1 MISSMTGFAR
11 EEQQSEQ
18 ASFSWELRS
27 INHRFLEISLR
38 LPEELRPLEPL
49 VRERIGQQI
58 RRGKVEAQ
66 LRYRGD
72 GQNAGA
78 GLNVN
83 AVLASQ
89 VIDAAQA
96 LPISAATGLDPLAV
110 LRWPGVVIEPEQDLE
125 VLREPLLALLEQAL
139 QGLSKNRQAEGERIQ
154 QMLQERQRGIM
165 EWIMQVRGRLPQVQ
179 EVLRERMQQ
188 RLLELQ
194 ANVDPDRLLQEIALL
209 IQKMD
214 VAEELDRLQSHL
226 TEFEATLARAEPVGR
241 RLDFLLQEFNRE
253 ANTLASKSQDAQVT
267 RAAVEIKVLIEQLRE
282 QVQNIE

>member
-66 LRYRGD
+66 LRYRLND
-72 GQNAGA
+72 QNVGA
-78 GLNVN
+78 SLNVN
-83 AVLASQ
+83 TVLASQ

-125 VLREPLLALLEQAL
+125 TLREPLLALLDRALQAL
-139 QGLSKNRQAEGERIQ
+139 IKNRQAEGERIR
-154 QMLQERQRGIM
+154 QMLQERQQGIM
-165 EWIMQVRGRLPQVQ
+165 QWIAQVRSRLPQVQ
-179 EVLRERMQQ
+179 EALHERMQQ

-194 ANVDPDRLLQEIALL
+194 VNVDPDRLLQEVALL

-226 TEFEATLARAEPVGR
+226 TEFEATFVRTEPVGR

>member
-66 LRYRGD
+66 LRYRLND
-72 GQNAGA
+72 QNVGA
-78 GLNVN
+78 SLNVN
-83 AVLASQ
+83 TVLASQ

-110 LRWPGVVIEPEQDLE
+110 LHWPGVVIEPEQDLE
-125 VLREPLLALLEQAL
+125 TLREPLLALLDRALQAL
-139 QGLSKNRQAEGERIQ
+139 IKNRQAEGERIR
-154 QMLQERQRGIM
+154 QMLQERQQGIM
-165 EWIMQVRGRLPQVQ
+165 QWIAQVRSRLPQVQ
-179 EVLRERMQQ
+179 EALHERMQQ

-194 ANVDPDRLLQEIALL
+194 VNVDPDRLLQEVALL

-226 TEFEATLARAEPVGR
+226 TEFEATFVRTEPVGR

>member
-66 LRYRGD
+66 LRYRLNS
-72 GQNAGA
+72 QNEGA
-78 GLNVN
+78 SLNVN

-125 VLREPLLALLEQAL
+125 TLREPLLALLDRALQAL
-139 QGLSKNRQAEGERIQ
+139 IKNRQAEGERIR
-154 QMLQERQRGIM
+154 QMLQERQQGIM
-165 EWIMQVRGRLPQVQ
+165 QWIAQVRSRLPQVQ
-179 EVLRERMQQ
+179 EALHERMQQ

-194 ANVDPDRLLQEIALL
+194 VNVDPDRLLQEVALL

-226 TEFEATLARAEPVGR
+226 TEFEATFVRTEPVGR

>member
-1 MISSMTGFAR
+1 MISMTGFAR

-38 LPEELRPLEPL
+38 LPEELRSLEPQ

-66 LRYRGD
+66 LRYRVN
-72 GQNAGA
+72 GQNEDA

-89 VIDAAQA
+89 LINAAQA

-125 VLREPLLALLEQAL
+125 AIREPLLALLEQAL
-139 QGLSKNRQAEGERIQ
+139 QGLINNRRAEGERIQ
-154 QMLQERQRGIM
+154 QMLQQRQRGIM
-165 EWIMQVRGRLPQVQ
+165 QWITQVRSRLPQVQ

-194 ANVDPDRLLQEIALL
+194 ANVDPDRLLQELALL

-226 TEFEATLARAEPVGR
+226 TEFEATLARTEPVGR